1 MAFGSRWEST
11 SSIRKTPMPS
21 GIGSATLT
29 KSSAGE
35 MKFIEEI
42 SIESVL
48 ITGGHCIK

>member
-11 SSIRKTPMPS
+11 SNIRKTPMRS
-21 GIGSATLT
+21 GIGNATLT

-35 MKFIEEI
+35 MKSTEEI

-48 ITGGHCIK
+48 ITGGRCIE